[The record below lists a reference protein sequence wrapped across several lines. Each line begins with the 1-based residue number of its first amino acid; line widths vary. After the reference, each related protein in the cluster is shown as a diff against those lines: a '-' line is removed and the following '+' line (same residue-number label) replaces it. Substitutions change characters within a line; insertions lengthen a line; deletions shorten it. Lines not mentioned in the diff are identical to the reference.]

1 MSYPFLD
8 FGQPF
13 NFSCYS
19 FLYLVNRLT
28 VCAIRFWTLVNCLMF
43 RAIHFYFGQP
53 FEGLSHPVLDF
64 GQPFRFLAI
73 RLSGYG
79 NCLNACVSRLL
90 SVSNLSTPF
99 NGKALVSVFPW
110 RLTYFHEKET
120 SCKLKNTESVLRFHD
135 KHFPFNL
142 LSRYEC
148 FVFI

>member
-13 NFSCYS
+13 NFSCDW
-19 FLYLVNRLT
+19 FLYLTNRLT
-28 VCAIRFWTLVNCLMF
+28 RCAIRFWTLVNCLMF

-64 GQPFRFLAI
+64 GQPFKFLAI

-120 SCKLKNTESVLRFHD
+120 SCKLKNTESVVRFHD
-135 KHFPFNL
+135 KHFSFNF
-142 LSRYEC
+142 LSLKESL
-148 FVFI
+148 VFT